1 MEGDIATLEVG
12 GQLITSVLHGRQII
26 VYRLTILDLNI
37 MDHNVSV
44 GVEVEIAN
52 RVEGVQ

>member
-12 GQLITSVLHGRQII
+12 GQLITSVRHGRQLI
-26 VYRLTILDLNI
+26 VYRLTVMDLNI
-37 MDHNVSV
+37 MDYNVTV
-44 GVEVEIAN
+44 GVEVEVAN